1 MTTNSVDWHGSKQAW
16 STFFF
21 FFAASRLFF
30 STVSFKNEF
39 VFAWLKILCVKWPVV
54 WTVKAE
60 SLSELAELMEQHEN
74 NLPTR
79 VFSFLHDPFDPWCEG
94 AVCSA
99 TYRGHHFPTQCHS
112 SMTWLYQTQW
122 YVIGPHPSLLSLF
135 RIDFCLSLTHIH
147 ILQRVMLW
155 P

>member
-1 MTTNSVDWHGSKQAW
+1 MHVHISLVHSLRFIFSCQSEWKSTDGKISQWWQKPWKPSLSGLSVLSRDLFYWLMTTNSVDWHGSKQAW

-21 FFAASRLFF
+21 FFGP
-30 STVSFKNEF
+30 VSFKNEF

-60 SLSELAELMEQHEN
+60 SLSELADLKEQHEN

-99 TYRGHHFPTQCHS
+99 TYRGHHFPT
-112 SMTWLYQTQW
+112 
-122 YVIGPHPSLLSLF
+122 
-135 RIDFCLSLTHIH
+135 
-147 ILQRVMLW
+147 
-155 P
+155 